1 MGHSPRAVSPA
12 PFAPLPPPP
21 PPPPPLISPPPTAAQ
36 AGGTPQSA
44 RLAAQQAAQ
53 QVNLDPN
60 PSPSPSPS
68 PNPYPNPHPNPNP
81 KQQAAQQAA
90 HQHAVPPPHLGER
103 CGVDEAIS
111 RGSGWAPSCPP
122 STPAPPAPPAP
133 ALAADLGLEV
143 RLHVGEPVAGAAPP
157 TPTVLLPSF
166 APPTTA
172 AAAAP
177 AAAAAAAAAAVP
189 EAAEPEVEEPRA
201 RGVRAVG
208 RWKARLCAKGGR
220 VSCAAL
226 GSDGA
231 SLWVATSAP
240 AAAGSAAAEGG
251 VAAGERHVVRAW
263 RLADDVVG
271 ASWSR
276 QFELPS
282 EVGATHA
289 PEPESSPEPS
299 P

>member
-1 MGHSPRAVSPA
+1 M
-12 PFAPLPPPP
+12 
-21 PPPPPLISPPPTAAQ
+21 
-36 AGGTPQSA
+36 
-44 RLAAQQAAQ
+44 
-53 QVNLDPN
+53 
-60 PSPSPSPS
+60 
-68 PNPYPNPHPNPNP
+68 
-81 KQQAAQQAA
+81 
-90 HQHAVPPPHLGER
+90 PPPHLGER
-103 CGVDEAIS
+103 SGVDEAIS

-133 ALAADLGLEV
+133 AVAADLGLEV

-172 AAAAP
+172 TGTAAAAT
-177 AAAAAAAAAAVP
+177 AAAAAAAVP

-201 RGVRAVG
+201 HGVRAVG
-208 RWKARLCAKGGR
+208 RWKARLCGKGGR

-240 AAAGSAAAEGG
+240 AAAAASTAAATEGG

-289 PEPESSPEPS
+289 PEPEP
-299 P
+299 

>member
-1 MGHSPRAVSPA
+1 
-12 PFAPLPPPP
+12 
-21 PPPPPLISPPPTAAQ
+21 
-36 AGGTPQSA
+36 
-44 RLAAQQAAQ
+44 
-53 QVNLDPN
+53 
-60 PSPSPSPS
+60 
-68 PNPYPNPHPNPNP
+68 
-81 KQQAAQQAA
+81 
-90 HQHAVPPPHLGER
+90 VPPPHLGER
-103 CGVDEAIS
+103 SGVDEAIS

-133 ALAADLGLEV
+133 AVAEDLGLEV
-143 RLHVGEPVAGAAPP
+143 RLHVGEPAAGAAPP

-172 AAAAP
+172 TGTAAAATT
-177 AAAAAAAAAAVP
+177 AAAAAVP

-240 AAAGSAAAEGG
+240 AAAASTAAASAAASAAEGG

-282 EVGATHA
+282 EVGPTHA
-289 PEPESSPEPS
+289 PEPESSPEA
-299 P
+299 

>member
-1 MGHSPRAVSPA
+1 M
-12 PFAPLPPPP
+12 
-21 PPPPPLISPPPTAAQ
+21 
-36 AGGTPQSA
+36 
-44 RLAAQQAAQ
+44 
-53 QVNLDPN
+53 
-60 PSPSPSPS
+60 
-68 PNPYPNPHPNPNP
+68 
-81 KQQAAQQAA
+81 
-90 HQHAVPPPHLGER
+90 
-103 CGVDEAIS
+103 DEAIS